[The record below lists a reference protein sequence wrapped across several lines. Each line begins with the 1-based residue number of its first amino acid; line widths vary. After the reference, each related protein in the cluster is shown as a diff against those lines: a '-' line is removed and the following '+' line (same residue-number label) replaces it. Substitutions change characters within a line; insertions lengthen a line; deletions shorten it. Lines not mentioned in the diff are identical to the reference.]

1 MKNRTIF
8 LITGIAVLLTLPIK
22 SVAGGSLDEMLAKR
36 KPEAAID
43 LATKEGAQLVKGEW
57 RYSDTKIIEVDFKSA
72 GPDGQPGNSPNK
84 AYDFTPH
91 AGGAGFDDS
100 KWEII
105 DSTTLDKRRSAGRLA
120 FNWYRIKITV
130 PERVGSFD
138 PAGSTLVFATSLDD
152 YAEIWVD
159 GELPRAAGQSGG
171 SVIKGWNAE
180 NQLIVGRDVKPGQ
193 KIQLAI
199 FGINGPV
206 SNSPTNYIYMR
217 YAKLEFHKVPGDP
230 IAITPQEVNVEV
242 VRADPAI
249 DAIVPLNPKI
259 FKLAE
264 GFQFTEGPIWMK
276 NGDFLFSDPNANKIY
291 KYAASGTLSVLKN
304 NSGYSGKDIAE
315 YGQPG
320 SNGLT
325 LDRQGRLT
333 IDQHGNRRVVRLE
346 KDGRLTVLADK
357 YQGKR
362 LNSPNDLVYRSDGTF
377 FFTDPPFGLPKFF
390 DDPRK
395 ELPYSG
401 VFALYQ
407 GQLKLVSTDLKGPNG
422 IAFSPDEK
430 YLYVTNW
437 DPEKKVVMR
446 YEVSADA
453 TLSNGKVFFDMTS
466 APGEDALDGMKVDQQ
481 GNLYVSGPGGLWI
494 ISPAGKHLGTIIA
507 PKHPHNLAWGG
518 DDGKTLYMTA
528 RDSIYRMPLNIPGIP
543 TANGMNN
550 VTAQR

>member
-8 LITGIAVLLTLPIK
+8 LITGIAVLLTLPTK
-22 SVAGGSLDEMLAKR
+22 FVAGASLDEMLAKR

-72 GPDGQPGNSPNK
+72 GPDGQPGNSLNK

-105 DSTTLDKRRSAGRLA
+105 DPTTLDKRRSAGRLA

-130 PERVGSFD
+130 PERVDNFD

-180 NQLIVGRDVKPGQ
+180 NRLIVRRDVKPGQ

-206 SNSPTNYIYMR
+206 SNPPTNYIYMR
-217 YAKLEFHKVPGDP
+217 YAKLEFHKLPGDP
-230 IAITPQEVNVEV
+230 IAVTPQEVNVEV
-242 VRADPAI
+242 VRVDPAI
-249 DAIVPLNPKI
+249 DAIVPLNAKI

-264 GFQFTEGPIWMK
+264 GFQFTEGPIWIK

-291 KYAASGTLSVLKN
+291 KYAANGTLSVFKN

-320 SNGLT
+320 SNWLT

-333 IDQHGNRRVVRLE
+333 INQHGNRRVVRLE

-357 YQGKR
+357 YEGKR
-362 LNSPNDLVYRSDGTF
+362 LNSPNDLVYRSDGTL

-407 GQLKLVSTDLKGPNG
+407 GQLKLVSTDLTGPNG

-446 YEVSADA
+446 YEVSSDA
-453 TLSNGKVFFDMTS
+453 MLSNGKVFFDMTS

-507 PKHPHNLAWGG
+507 PKHPHNLTWGG

-528 RDSIYRMPLNIPGIP
+528 QDSIYRMPLNISGIRP
-543 TANGMNN
+543 ADGTAKFA
-550 VTAQR
+550 AQR